1 MAALL
6 EALIRLPPVSSP
18 LLVSDAT
25 MGEERGE
32 RRPRQQ
38 MPESQRMPSLS
49 PQTRRPPLFFVEH
62 SRRHSTKLLHR
73 TYRMTRNWQD
83 AEDVLQESFLKAFI
97 HLKDFEERSSF
108 ASWLTQITI
117 NSALMILRKKR
128 GHPEIS
134 IEGNND
140 DYETQERREPR
151 DLRPN
156 PESRCVLREREQLL
170 EEAVLGLPVL
180 FREVVQLRQTQECS
194 VRELAE
200 ALGISVAAAK
210 SRLSRA
216 KTALRMSLCGND

>member
-1 MAALL
+1 MEGIVPMKPDSIANDVVTK
-6 EALIRLPPVSSP
+6 ESP
-18 LLVSDAT
+18 TEMSDELLVSAAKSGDANA
-25 MGEERGE
+25 
-32 RRPRQQ
+32 
-38 MPESQRMPSLS
+38 
-49 PQTRRPPLFFVEH
+49 FVEL

-73 TYRMTRNWQD
+73 TYRITRNWQD

-128 GHPEIS
+128 CRPEIS
-134 IEGNND
+134 ISGNND
-140 DYETQERREPR
+140 DYEIQERRQPR

-156 PESRCVLREREQLL
+156 PESRCVQREKEQLL
-170 EEAVLGLPVL
+170 EEAILGLPVL

-194 VRELAE
+194 VREVAE
-200 ALGISVAAAK
+200 ALRISVPAVK

-216 KTALRMSLCGND
+216 KAALRMSLCGNDSKI

>member
-1 MAALL
+1 MEGIVPMKPDSIANDVVPK
-6 EALIRLPPVSSP
+6 ESP
-18 LLVSDAT
+18 TEMSDELLVSAAKSGDANA
-25 MGEERGE
+25 
-32 RRPRQQ
+32 
-38 MPESQRMPSLS
+38 
-49 PQTRRPPLFFVEH
+49 FVEL

-73 TYRMTRNWQD
+73 TYRITRNWQD

-128 GHPEIS
+128 CRPEIS
-134 IEGNND
+134 ISGNND
-140 DYETQERREPR
+140 DYAIQERRQPR

-156 PESRCVLREREQLL
+156 PESRCVQREKEQLL
-170 EEAVLGLPVL
+170 EEAILGLPVL

-194 VRELAE
+194 VREVAE
-200 ALGISVAAAK
+200 ALGISVPAVK

-216 KTALRMSLCGND
+216 KAALRMSLCGNDFKI

>member
-1 MAALL
+1 MKPNSIGNNVVTN
-6 EALIRLPPVSSP
+6 ETPTEMSDE
-18 LLVSDAT
+18 LLVSAAKSGDANA
-25 MGEERGE
+25 
-32 RRPRQQ
+32 
-38 MPESQRMPSLS
+38 
-49 PQTRRPPLFFVEH
+49 FVEL

-73 TYRMTRNWQD
+73 TYRITRNWQD

-128 GHPEIS
+128 CHPEIS

-140 DYETQERREPR
+140 DYEAPERREPR

-156 PESRCVLREREQLL
+156 PESRCVLRDRKQLL
-170 EEAVLGLPVL
+170 EEAILGLPVL
-180 FREVVQLRQTQECS
+180 FREVLQLRRTQECS

-200 ALGISVAAAK
+200 ALGISVPAAK

>member
-1 MAALL
+1 MHEIEGIVPMKPNSIANDVVTN
-6 EALIRLPPVSSP
+6 ESP
-18 LLVSDAT
+18 TEICDELLVSAAKSGDANA
-25 MGEERGE
+25 
-32 RRPRQQ
+32 
-38 MPESQRMPSLS
+38 
-49 PQTRRPPLFFVEH
+49 FVEL

-73 TYRMTRNWQD
+73 TYRITRNWQD

-128 GHPEIS
+128 YRPEIS
-134 IEGNND
+134 IDGNND
-140 DYETQERREPR
+140 AYETKERPQPR

-156 PESRCVLREREQLL
+156 PESRCVQREKEQLL
-170 EEAVLGLPVL
+170 EEAILGLPVL

-194 VRELAE
+194 VREVAE
-200 ALGISVAAAK
+200 ALGISVPAVK

-216 KTALRMSLCGND
+216 KAALRMSLCGNDFKI

>member
-1 MAALL
+1 VVTN
-6 EALIRLPPVSSP
+6 ESP
-18 LLVSDAT
+18 TEMSDELLVSAAKSGDANA
-25 MGEERGE
+25 
-32 RRPRQQ
+32 
-38 MPESQRMPSLS
+38 
-49 PQTRRPPLFFVEH
+49 FVEL

-73 TYRMTRNWQD
+73 TYRITRNWQD

-128 GHPEIS
+128 CRPEIS
-134 IEGNND
+134 IYGNND
-140 DYETQERREPR
+140 DYETEERPQPR

-156 PESRCVLREREQLL
+156 PESRCVRHEKEQLL
-170 EEAVLGLPVL
+170 EEAILGLPVL

-200 ALGISVAAAK
+200 ALGISVPAVK

-216 KTALRMSLCGND
+216 KAALRMPLCGNDLEI